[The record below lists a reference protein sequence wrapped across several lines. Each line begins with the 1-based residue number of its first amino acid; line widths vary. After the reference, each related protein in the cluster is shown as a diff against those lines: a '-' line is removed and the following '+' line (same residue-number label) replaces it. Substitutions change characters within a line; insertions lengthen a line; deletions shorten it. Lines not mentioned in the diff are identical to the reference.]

1 MFRLAAVRAC
11 IRALPTV
18 SVDSTASALR
28 RRYTSDTE
36 EIWIKRRPLPT
47 TTSVEYTIPSDPYLL
62 AKKFQQVV
70 CEGKLDD
77 AVAIVMQ
84 SKARNQSA
92 VVWNLVIGEYAKTG
106 RLSRALR
113 GFTEMR
119 KRGFKPTQSTFTALL
134 KACAISDSAKSAQ
147 MAEHLFA
154 SIKEHGIEPSILNF
168 NALLSVYQHKHD
180 LKAILNWFN
189 DLPGEGPHAPI
200 LETYTIVLTAFR
212 REIQRQLKE
221 LEEVK
226 AGGGAENKPSFGDSR
241 RIALVKENIHNMF
254 GSMMELWETFI
265 EDAQHRLQ
273 SQKTQQLHDTKALYI
288 DAHLIKV
295 VLKICH
301 AIYGENRSL
310 GRQGLKIAEQVY
322 GFDKTLGSRTN
333 SKAREIPRTIP
344 LAALLLQGVSNNDT
358 STDYSV
364 VDGNVVDLVLGLCS
378 RDTQYT
384 KAIRFWRSLETNFNA
399 QLDPLRKEFEPRIK
413 EFYARANI
421 PRTDSDV
428 GTDRQHPSK

>member
-1 MFRLAAVRAC
+1 MFRLAAIRAC

-18 SVDSTASALR
+18 AADSTASTVQR
-28 RRYTSDTE
+28 QFSSDTE
-36 EIWIKRRPLPT
+36 DIWIKRRPLPT

-70 CEGKLDD
+70 RDGKLDD

-84 SKARNQSA
+84 TKTRNQSA

-119 KRGFKPTQSTFTALL
+119 KRGFQPTQSTFTALL
-134 KACAISDSAKSAQ
+134 KACAMSDSAKSAQ

-154 SIKEHGIEPSILNF
+154 SIKDHGIEPSILNF

-180 LKAILNWFN
+180 LQAIVKWFN
-189 DLPGEGPHAPI
+189 DLPAEGPYAPI

-226 AGGGAENKPSFGDSR
+226 AGKETENKSSFSDSR

-254 GSMMELWETFI
+254 GSMMELWNTFT
-265 EDAQHRLQ
+265 EDAQQRLKSRQ
-273 SQKTQQLHDTKALYI
+273 TQQLHDTKLLYI

-295 VLKICH
+295 VLKTCH
-301 AIYGENRSL
+301 AVYGENRAL

-322 GFDKTLGSRTN
+322 GFDKTLGSTK
-333 SKAREIPRTIP
+333 KAQAQESALVVP
-344 LAALLLQGVSNNDT
+344 LAARLLQGGSNNGT
-358 STDYSV
+358 AVDYSV
-364 VDGNVVDLVLGLCS
+364 VDSNIVDLVLGLCS

-384 KAIRFWRSLETNFNA
+384 KAIRFWRSLETHFSA

-421 PRTDSDV
+421 PRPDSNA
-428 GTDRQHPSK
+428 GAA